1 MGDLTMHFSEA
12 EFLDRRTGEANGPPC
27 RLLAVLEAIRAT
39 AGHRP
44 LPIIS
49 GYRSAKTNAAVG
61 GAPDSRHLHGDAAD
75 IPSGY
80 VTVDQAEACG
90 AVGIGEKDG
99 WAVHV
104 DVRPGGP
111 ARWSY

>member
-1 MGDLTMHFSEA
+1 MGDLTAHFSGH
-12 EFLDRRTGEANGPPC
+12 EFADRRTGQLVGPPA
-27 RLLAVLEAIRAT
+27 RLLAVLEVCRYI
-39 AGHRP
+39 AGRP
-44 LPIIS
+44 LHIVS
-49 GYRSAKTNAAVG
+49 GYRSPSTNSDVG
-61 GAPDSRHLHGDAAD
+61 GAPASRHLFGDAAD

-80 VTVDQAEACG
+80 VTVDQAEQAG

-104 DVRPGGP
+104 DVRPGPP